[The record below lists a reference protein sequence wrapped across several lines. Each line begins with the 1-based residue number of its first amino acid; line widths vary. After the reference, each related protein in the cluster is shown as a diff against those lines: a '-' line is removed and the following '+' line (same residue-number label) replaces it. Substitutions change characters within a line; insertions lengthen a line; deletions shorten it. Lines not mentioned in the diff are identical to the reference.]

1 MKYLELR
8 EALKSFTLFSIREIK
23 KVDNHFHRRRLND
36 WQEKGYIK
44 KIIRG
49 YYIFSDLE
57 LNENVLFEIANK
69 IFNPSYVS
77 LEMALSYYR
86 LIPESV
92 YVVTSVSSRK
102 PYKYAT
108 PVGEFTY
115 RKIKPGL
122 FFGHDLLDY
131 ADKRFKMATI
141 EKAVLDYF
149 YLNPHISEFGSL
161 RINAESFWEQINE
174 DKLFTFLE
182 KFSQKRLSRTINQ
195 FWKFMKNA

>member
-1 MKYLELR
+1 
-8 EALKSFTLFSIREIK
+8 
-23 KVDNHFHRRRLND
+23 
-36 WQEKGYIK
+36 
-44 KIIRG
+44 
-49 YYIFSDLE
+49 LE

-69 IFNPSYVS
+69 IFNPSYIS

-122 FFGHDLLDY
+122 FFGHDLVDY
-131 ADKRFKMATI
+131 TDKRFKIATI

-149 YLNPHISEFGSL
+149 YLNPHISRFSSL
-161 RINAESFWEQINE
+161 RINGESFWEQINE
-174 DKLFTFLE
+174 DKLFIFLD
-182 KFSQKRLSRTINQ
+182 KFSQKRLSHTISQ
-195 FWKFMKNA
+195 FWKFMKNV

>member
-131 ADKRFKMATI
+131 TDKRFKMATM
-141 EKAVLDYF
+141 EKAILDYF
-149 YLNPHISEFGSL
+149 YLNPHISEFGSM

-182 KFSQKRLSRTINQ
+182 KFSQKRLSSTINQ

>member
-23 KVDNHFHRRRLND
+23 KVDNYFHRRILNE

-69 IFNPSYVS
+69 IHSPSYVS

-92 YVVTSVSSRK
+92 YVITSVSTRR

-115 RKIKPGL
+115 RKIKPAL
-122 FFGHDLLDY
+122 FFGHDLQNY
-131 ADKRFKMATI
+131 ADKRFKIATI

-161 RINAESFWEQINE
+161 RINAGSFWEQINE

-182 KFSQKRLSRTINQ
+182 KFSQKRLSRTIDQ